1 MIKKLILGTAQFG
14 LNYGINNVYGKPSEQ
29 TVGSLLDYARTKG
42 ILILDTADAYGDASQ
57 IIGRYHQTR
66 QKFSINTKFKKGTSD
81 LSAQLDASLK
91 ALNIDYV
98 NVYFF
103 HEFKD
108 FISYPSVRNQLDE
121 LKKNGKIKKTG
132 LSVYDNNEFL
142 EAINSEYI
150 DVIQIP
156 FNLLDNYSK
165 RGDLIMLAKKK
176 GKELHVRSVFLQGLF
191 FKKVSNLPLKIRPL
205 GYYLNVLHKLAD
217 EINVSIEQLALGYVL
232 QHAEIDNF
240 IIGVDTMDQL
250 KHNIEMIENKISED
264 IVKKIDKINVKETM
278 LLYPKNW

>member
-232 QHAEIDNF
+232 QHSEIDNV

>member
-66 QKFSINTKFKKGTSD
+66 QKFSINTKFKKGTSN
-81 LSAQLDASLK
+81 LSAQLGASMK

-205 GYYLNVLHKLAD
+205 GSYLKVLHKLAD

-232 QHAEIDNF
+232 QHSEIDNV

>member
-232 QHAEIDNF
+232 QHSEIDNV

-264 IVKKIDKINVKETM
+264 IVKKIDKINVKETT